1 MIHCY
6 LLFANCV
13 IGGIFIFKARTDLAL
28 ETREEIAEKGNK
40 QDGVV
45 FREEKADGFLCSEIE
60 ITNEKAE
67 KLTGRSIG
75 KYITIEFGKI
85 WLKEYDEF
93 TRVVELIAK
102 KIKLLANFDDN
113 YINNNNN
120 NDNGDNNAN
129 TEKTSI
135 LIAALGNNYITA
147 DSIGPKAL
155 SKVLITR
162 HLKQQMPGLYDSFG
176 LIEMSGIA
184 PGVLGQTGM
193 ETADIIVAVAERIK
207 PSLVIIIDALASRKI
222 SRLATT
228 IQLSN
233 TGIAPGSGVGNHRR
247 AINAE
252 LLGASVVSIGVPTV
266 VDAATLSYDVL
277 QEAYNHTNIKPDERL
292 SHDILKTALEEYGG
306 NFFVTPKET
315 DVIISEVSKVIG
327 YAINR
332 SFYNDISFE
341 EMSRIVN

>member
-1 MIHCY
+1 VK
-6 LLFANCV
+6 LLTLNFQLSTLHLLK
-13 IGGIFIFKARTDLAL
+13 GGIFIFKARTDLAL

-40 QDGVV
+40 NDGVL
-45 FREEKADGFLCSEIE
+45 FKEETEDGFLCSEIE
-60 ITNEKAE
+60 ITTGKAE
-67 KLTGRSIG
+67 KLTGRNMG
-75 KYITIEFGKI
+75 RYITIEFGKI

-93 TRVVELIAK
+93 TRAVELVSR
-102 KIKLLANFDDN
+102 KIRLLSDFDERDANSSK
-113 YINNNNN
+113 I
-120 NDNGDNNAN
+120 
-129 TEKTSI
+129 SI

-162 HLKQQMPGLYDSFG
+162 HLKQQMPGLYDNFG

-193 ETADIIVAVAERIK
+193 ETADIILSVTEKIK

-247 AINAE
+247 AINSE
-252 LLGASVVSIGVPTV
+252 LLGAKVVSIGVPTV

-277 QEAYNHTNIKPDERL
+277 QEAYKHAGVEPDERM

-306 NFFVTPKET
+306 NFFVTPKES
-315 DVIISEVSKVIG
+315 DIIINEVSKVIG

-332 SFYNDISFE
+332 SFYSDISFE